1 MRPAIPLFVM
11 VTGAFLLPVK
21 ADMGTFYKKRL
32 MRLVIL
38 FLIWSVVYNHFPW
51 VTGLLGLPAG
61 IIYAFFAWAEP
72 SQQFADAWH
81 NICCALGLLEL
92 HFCF

>member
-51 VTGLLGLPAG
+51 VTGLLGLPTG
-61 IIYAFFAWAEP
+61 IIDAFFA
-72 SQQFADAWH
+72 
-81 NICCALGLLEL
+81 
-92 HFCF
+92 